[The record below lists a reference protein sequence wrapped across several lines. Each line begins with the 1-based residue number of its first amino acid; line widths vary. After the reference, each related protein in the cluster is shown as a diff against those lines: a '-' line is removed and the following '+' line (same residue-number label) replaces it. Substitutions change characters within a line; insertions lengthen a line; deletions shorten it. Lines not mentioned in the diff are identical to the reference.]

1 MCIKKVMKKLLLYTG
16 LGVFHVAC
24 NDEKKYSNEEAEKRD
39 YNMGEK
45 QKQRPRIATDNTTNT

>member
-1 MCIKKVMKKLLLYTG
+1 MKKLLLYTG

-45 QKQRPRIATDNTTNT
+45 QKQRPRIVTDNTANT